1 MCEMV
6 ARPLATPL
14 AETVTG
20 ESELLCEVLHR
31 CSRAPLTSRHA
42 EPANPKLLWPG
53 QYRAILRH
61 KDSAPMGL
69 DEESEVSG
77 EINKASGIIEVVS
90 LEEEA
95 T

>member
-1 MCEMV
+1 
-6 ARPLATPL
+6 
-14 AETVTG
+14 
-20 ESELLCEVLHR
+20 
-31 CSRAPLTSRHA
+31 
-42 EPANPKLLWPG
+42 
-53 QYRAILRH
+53 
-61 KDSAPMGL
+61 MGL